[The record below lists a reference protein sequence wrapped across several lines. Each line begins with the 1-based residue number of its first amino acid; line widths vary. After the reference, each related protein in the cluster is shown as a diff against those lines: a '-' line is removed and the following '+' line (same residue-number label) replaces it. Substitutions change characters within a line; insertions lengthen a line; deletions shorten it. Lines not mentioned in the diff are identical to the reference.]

1 VFCKQGAHADIVPPH
16 RQPAA
21 SFGKVRIVA
30 RVVCVLYD
38 DPTEGHPVVHA
49 RDGIP
54 CVELYPNGQTTPS
67 PGAVDFM
74 PGDLLGDVTGC
85 LGLREFLA
93 ARGHTLIVT
102 TDRDGPNSAFDQAL
116 PEADIVI
123 CQACWPVR
131 LTAERIAGAPRLKL
145 VITAGVGVDHI
156 DLEAAARHGVTV
168 TEITCSTSISSA
180 EYAVMLILSLVHNVI
195 PLLRA
200 GARADQT
207 IGDYASR
214 AYDLEGMHVGCV
226 GAGRSGFA
234 VLRRL
239 RPFDVRLH
247 YTDPCRL
254 PLAVEN
260 DLGLTFHPNA
270 AAMVPACDVVTIHCP
285 LHDRTARMFD
295 ADMMG
300 RMKRGAYLVN
310 TARGGIC
317 DPDAIAQALETGKLA
332 GYATDTSAKL
342 LPSGM
347 QVHLAGST
355 LSAQARYAAGTREIL
370 ECWFDAEPIREDYLI
385 IDRGRLTNVG
395 SRCYDIHRPMPAASH
410 AGRT

>member
-1 VFCKQGAHADIVPPH
+1 
-16 RQPAA
+16 
-21 SFGKVRIVA
+21 VA

-38 DPTEGHPVVHA
+38 DPTEGHPLVHA

-54 CVELYPNGQTTPS
+54 RVELYPDGQTMPS
-67 PGAVDFM
+67 PSAVDFM

-85 LGLREFLA
+85 LGLREYLA
-93 ARGHTLIVT
+93 AQGHTLIVT

-116 PEADIVI
+116 PEADIII
-123 CQACWPVR
+123 CQACWPAR
-131 LTAERIAGAPRLKL
+131 LTAERIARAPRLKL

-156 DLEAAARHGVTV
+156 DLEAASRHGVTV
-168 TEITCSTSISSA
+168 TEIAGSTSISGA
-180 EYAVMLILSLVHNVI
+180 EYAVMLILSLVHNAV
-195 PLLRA
+195 PLLRPGA
-200 GARADQT
+200 GADQT
-207 IGDYASR
+207 IGDYTSR

-226 GAGRSGFA
+226 GAGLSGFA

-260 DLGLTFHPNA
+260 DLGLTYHPNA

-285 LHDRTARMFD
+285 LHDRTTRMFD

-317 DPDAIAQALETGKLA
+317 DPAAIAHALETGKLA
-332 GYATDTSAKL
+332 GYAADTSTKL

-347 QVHLAGST
+347 QVQVAGST

-370 ECWFDAEPIREDYLI
+370 ECWFDGEPIRKDYLI
-385 IDRGRLTNVG
+385 IDRGRLTKFG
-395 SRCYDIHRPMPAASH
+395 ARCYGIRHPAPASSLG
-410 AGRT
+410 GRMWLP

>member
-1 VFCKQGAHADIVPPH
+1 
-16 RQPAA
+16 
-21 SFGKVRIVA
+21 
-30 RVVCVLYD
+30 VVCVLYD
-38 DPTEGHPVVHA
+38 DPTEGHPLVHA

-54 CVELYPNGQTTPS
+54 RVELYPDGQTMPS
-67 PGAVDFM
+67 PSAVDFM

-85 LGLREFLA
+85 LGLREYLA
-93 ARGHTLIVT
+93 AQGHTLIVT

-116 PEADIVI
+116 PEADIII
-123 CQACWPVR
+123 CQACWPAR
-131 LTAERIAGAPRLKL
+131 LTAERIARAPRLKL

-156 DLEAAARHGVTV
+156 DLEAASRHGVTV
-168 TEITCSTSISSA
+168 TEIAGSTSISGA
-180 EYAVMLILSLVHNVI
+180 EYAVMLILSLVHNAV
-195 PLLRA
+195 PLLRPGA
-200 GARADQT
+200 GADQT
-207 IGDYASR
+207 IGDYTSR

-226 GAGRSGFA
+226 GAGLSGFA

-260 DLGLTFHPNA
+260 DLGLTYHPNA

-285 LHDRTARMFD
+285 LHDRTTRMFD

-317 DPDAIAQALETGKLA
+317 DPAAIAHALETGKLA
-332 GYATDTSAKL
+332 GYAADTSTKL

-347 QVHLAGST
+347 QVQVAGST

-370 ECWFDAEPIREDYLI
+370 ECWFDGEPIRKDYLI
-385 IDRGRLTNVG
+385 IDRGRLTKFG
-395 SRCYDIHRPMPAASH
+395 ARCYGIRHPAPASSLG
-410 AGRT
+410 GRMWLP